1 MTDASQTLPRTARGE
16 RPQYFQD
23 PATDRLL
30 AIVMT
35 LAGELSVT
43 RARLD
48 ALERVLATGG
58 TIDREAVANYA
69 PDAAAAAAR
78 DADREAYV
86 RRIMRAVEMELAEL
100 QDGKTTDFDT
110 VYESLL

>member
-1 MTDASQTLPRTARGE
+1 MTDASGALPRTAKGK
-16 RPQYFQD
+16 RPQYFDD

-48 ALERVLATGG
+48 ALERVLAADGRL
-58 TIDREAVANYA
+58 DRAAVANYA
-69 PDAAAAAAR
+69 PDTAAAAER
-78 DADREAYV
+78 HADREAYV

-100 QDGKTTDFDT
+100 KDGKTADFDA